1 MGGRSRNFKCTSPDL
16 VKPHMRTQNLNAG
29 LWNLFGWNLVYVNV
43 EASVLD
49 GVLKERGTLSSK
61 DG

>member
-1 MGGRSRNFKCTSPDL
+1 
-16 VKPHMRTQNLNAG
+16 MRTQNLNAG